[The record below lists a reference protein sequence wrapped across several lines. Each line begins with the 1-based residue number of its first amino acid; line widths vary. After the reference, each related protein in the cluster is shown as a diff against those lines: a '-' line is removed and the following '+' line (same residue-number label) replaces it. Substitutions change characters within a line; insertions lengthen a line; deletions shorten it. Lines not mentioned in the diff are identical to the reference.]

1 MEETAEDKLK
11 ALSALFLQTATI
23 SQKDP
28 DGTYT
33 EEFSEHMDALKYS
46 SFAFHDFPG
55 EVREVVELKAGDVLV
70 RSGSIPIICNVIL
83 EEFESDDPPDNLEIF
98 GSDNDVFQNAVVV
111 MWNYSFSSP
120 HVASAALDDG
130 RLVPLLLSRLQDMC
144 KDSLSWT
151 EDFPD
156 NHPFVCIINNISMH
170 DGNDS
175 RLRQLGAFEV
185 LLPFLQS
192 QNDEIKLSALSALA
206 NIATDEQAHVLATS
220 SDSVR
225 FLLHVLEGTLYGT
238 FSYGWTVSKV
248 VRAVRQLAR
257 NDANKRLLVEEGA
270 LPLLV
275 EGAKS
280 ESEEQ
285 KNECMGALWTLSLDK
300 ENAQAFLD
308 VKLLDVVAAKYRSDS
323 ETSSCRRAAQGILWQ
338 LRHELE
344 KMPKYR
350 WWCIAQDFL
359 KTLKHSKNTKEAQE
373 AGGQTGT
380 DRGHVMLSYQWDDQ
394 PVVKEI
400 CGKLRK
406 NQLKVWMD
414 VDNMEGSLPQA
425 MAEAVEGAFVVLTC
439 MSKKYKDSQACR
451 QEACYA
457 FDKRKQII
465 PLKMQTDYE
474 PDGWLGLI
482 VAGKLWYDFSKDR
495 PFDRVIKAVQKFLG
509 DCKTESTGTP
519 LTAAPAHP
527 LAANKPGV
535 SEAVDMNRIKAWTAN
550 DVQGFLSN
558 AGLSGPKFDRFTGSL
573 LLRLFRMHKKDE
585 DEFYAYVESNLQL
598 DAFESDRLGHALEKL
613 QSV

>member
-130 RLVPLLLSRLQDMC
+130 RVVPLLLSRLQDMC

-151 EDFPD
+151 KDFPD

-308 VKLLDVVAAKYRSDS
+308 VKLLDVVATKYRSDS

-350 WWCIAQDFL
+350 WWCIAASVL
-359 KTLKHSKNTKEAQE
+359 MGSSH
-373 AGGQTGT
+373 
-380 DRGHVMLSYQWDDQ
+380 
-394 PVVKEI
+394 
-400 CGKLRK
+400 
-406 NQLKVWMD
+406 D
-414 VDNMEGSLPQA
+414 VDAIRELDPA
-425 MAEAVEGAFVVLTC
+425 AGAIFLMHEDEVG
-439 MSKKYKDSQACR
+439 
-451 QEACYA
+451 EACYA

-482 VAGKLWYDFSKDR
+482 VAGKLW
-495 PFDRVIKAVQKFLG
+495 
-509 DCKTESTGTP
+509 
-519 LTAAPAHP
+519 
-527 LAANKPGV
+527 
-535 SEAVDMNRIKAWTAN
+535 
-550 DVQGFLSN
+550 
-558 AGLSGPKFDRFTGSL
+558 PKFDRFTGSL

-598 DAFESDRLGHALEKL
+598 DTFESDRLGHALEKL